1 MATKYDYAWDP
12 DAENNT
18 AASIYALARQGGPRV
33 LDIGSGP
40 GLIARRLATVD
51 GKQVVCVDF
60 DAEALADAQ
69 AGGVQET
76 YYVDLGAPDW
86 FAPLAGRRF
95 DVVVLADVLE
105 HLYSPAALLEAIRD
119 NDLLAD
125 DGHLVV
131 SIPNAAHESVLAELM
146 TGHFRYTTTGLLDS
160 THIRWFTLDS
170 LSTLLESTGF
180 MTTRVH
186 RTLRTV
192 EETAQGKRALQMS
205 STQRELLGSL
215 GLEARTFQYVLMARP
230 YTAAGQIAALREQ
243 VEAALQA
250 GAEDH
255 ARVASLR
262 QELTA
267 ARREAARAKAQVLRL
282 QERLD
287 AARSPL
293 RKVARRVLPVRRG
306 TGAPAAVP
314 AASTASA
321 ISSAPTAASTQAAA
335 AVAATSA
342 VAPASAST
350 RAPSATRAPAAATA
364 SAGPF
369 PAAREAAGAA
379 PLPVIA

>member
-1 MATKYDYAWDP
+1 MRTPGDVPGGGRGRRIATKYDYAWDP

-40 GLIARRLATVD
+40 GLIASRLATVD
-51 GKQVVCVDF
+51 GKQVVCVDC

-76 YYVDLGAPDW
+76 HCVDLGAPDW
-86 FAPLAGRRF
+86 FASLAGRRF

-160 THIRWFTLDS
+160 THVRWFTLDS
-170 LSTLLESTGF
+170 LSTLLGSTGF

-192 EETAQGKRALQMS
+192 E
-205 STQRELLGSL
+205 
-215 GLEARTFQYVLMARP
+215 
-230 YTAAGQIAALREQ
+230 
-243 VEAALQA
+243 AALQA
-250 GAEDH
+250 GAEDR

-267 ARREAARAKAQVLRL
+267 VRREAAQAKARVVRL

-293 RKVARRVLPVRRG
+293 RKVARRVLPVWRG
-306 TGAPAAVP
+306 AGGLATSPPPTAAQTRPASAVAAAPAASAAVP
-314 AASTASA
+314 A
-321 ISSAPTAASTQAAA
+321 QAGQP
-335 AVAATSA
+335 ATHMT
-342 VAPASAST
+342 P
-350 RAPSATRAPAAATA
+350 RPAALPVL
-364 SAGPF
+364 GP
-369 PAAREAAGAA
+369 AKSGKTDAITAGA
-379 PLPVIA
+379 